1 MNSTSNHNTKT
12 PESAEPLDAFERDWV
27 DALRQTEP
35 SDPAR
40 DAAFTQSVLDR
51 WESETRKPVLAKIGW
66 TPYAAAAALLL
77 AAVVGWAVLR
87 GQPTAAPDGTPAPES
102 IVETPAPV
110 EAVQPDPARIAM
122 LSEDERRELARS
134 LQLGTMIAGTS
145 DSLAKP
151 AAGLPKTLDDTADN
165 FNLQGLARGIT
176 GPIPDP
182 NDTLPHR
189 NDNPRG

>member
-1 MNSTSNHNTKT
+1 MTTKPNNNTKA
-12 PESAEPLDAFERDWV
+12 PVLPDALDASERAWV
-27 DALRQTEP
+27 DVLKQPEP
-35 SDPAR
+35 SEPAR
-40 DAAFTQSVLDR
+40 DAAFTESVLDQ
-51 WESETRKPVLAKIGW
+51 WERETRRPVLAKIGW

-182 NDTLPHR
+182 NDTLPPR